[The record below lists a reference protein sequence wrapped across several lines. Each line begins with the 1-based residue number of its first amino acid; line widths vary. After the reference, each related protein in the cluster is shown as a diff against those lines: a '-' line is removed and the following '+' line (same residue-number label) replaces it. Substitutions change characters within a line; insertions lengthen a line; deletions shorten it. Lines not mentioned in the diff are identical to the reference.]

1 MGVSGYSGPQS
12 RGASSAASHKKA
24 VRQETDMPTSL
35 PDQPLADSQI
45 HAASTAFSTPLSP
58 RCAHGRQV
66 PRYRDIDQLAGDD
79 ALMQALVERG
89 KRLIERGIPVLIL
102 GQTGTGKEYL
112 SRALH
117 DYSARRQAGWI
128 AVNCASIPESLA
140 ESELFGYCKGAFSGA
155 LPGGMKGKVQQ
166 ADGGTLFLDEIGDM
180 PLALQTRLLRVLSER
195 EVTPLGALRPVPVDV
210 QLICATHQDLPNLIA
225 QGRFR
230 EDLYYRIAGGVLRLP
245 ALRERADLCRLV
257 LQMMADELG
266 VQADEQLI
274 APAAW
279 QRLLAYPWPGNLRQ
293 MHAVIRYSCAVMNGT
308 RIEVSDLPEELMQSQ
323 GPVLAQVHP
332 LAPRMAERP
341 PSAVVTGGPWPDE
354 RTRVIAALNG
364 SRWNI
369 SAASRQ
375 LGMCRAS
382 LYRKLRQLD
391 IPHVRDQGVSVM
403 DTMGTYA
410 VA

>member
-1 MGVSGYSGPQS
+1 MPTPPVEQPMAESDVRTAATARSHRSASSRTASRSGP
-12 RGASSAASHKKA
+12 
-24 VRQETDMPTSL
+24 
-35 PDQPLADSQI
+35 
-45 HAASTAFSTPLSP
+45 
-58 RCAHGRQV
+58 C
-66 PRYRDIDQLAGDD
+66 YRDIDQLAAGDD
-79 ALMQALVERG
+79 LMRDLVERG
-89 KRLIERGIPVLIL
+89 KRLIDRGIPVLIL
-102 GQTGTGKEYL
+102 GETGTGKEYL

-117 DYSARRQAGWI
+117 DYSARRQAAWV

-180 PLALQTRLLRVLSER
+180 PFALQTRLLRVLSER
-195 EVTPLGALRPVPVDV
+195 EVIPLGAMRPVPVDL
-210 QLICATHQDLPNLIA
+210 QLICATHQDLKTLIGE
-225 QGRFR
+225 GRFR
-230 EDLYYRIAGGVLRLP
+230 EDLYYRVAGGVLRLP
-245 ALRERADLCRLV
+245 ALRERADRRRLV
-257 LQMMADELG
+257 MQMIADELG
-266 VQADEQLI
+266 EAADENVL
-274 APAAW
+274 APAAL

-293 MHAVIRYSCAVMNGT
+293 MHAVIRYSCAVMNGG
-308 RIEVSDLPEELMQSQ
+308 RIELCDLPEELMQFQ
-323 GPVLAQVHP
+323 TAPLAQVHP
-332 LAPRMAERP
+332 ISRAAQIRPFASRAEGEATSLAP
-341 PSAVVTGGPWPDE
+341 TGDPYRDE

-391 IPHVRDQGVSVM
+391 IPHVRDQAM
-403 DTMGTYA
+403 PAYA

>member
-1 MGVSGYSGPQS
+1 
-12 RGASSAASHKKA
+12 
-24 VRQETDMPTSL
+24 MPTSTV
-35 PDQPLADSQI
+35 DLA
-45 HAASTAFSTPLSP
+45 TARRYVNS
-58 RCAHGRQV
+58 A
-66 PRYRDIDQLAGDD
+66 RYRSLDELCGSDPQ
-79 ALMQALVERG
+79 MQDLVARG
-89 KRLIERGIPVLIL
+89 KRLIDKNIPILIL
-102 GQTGTGKEYL
+102 GETGTGKEYL

-117 DYSARRQAGWI
+117 AYSARRAANWV

-180 PLALQTRLLRVLSER
+180 PFSLQTRLLRVLSER
-195 EVTPLGALRPVPVDV
+195 EVIPLGAAHPVPVDV
-210 QLICATHQDLPNLIA
+210 HLICATHQDLKTLVA

-245 ALRERADLCRLV
+245 SLRTRADRRELIM
-257 LQMMADELG
+257 QMIADEMPGRDDGNYVDERILAP
-266 VQADEQLI
+266 QALQ
-274 APAAW
+274 
-279 QRLLAYPWPGNLRQ
+279 QMLAYPWPGNLRQ
-293 MHAVIRYSCAVMNGT
+293 MHAVVRYCCAVMNGD
-308 RIEVSDLPEELMQSQ
+308 RIEVADLPEELMESFSTSLPASPHFAGLNAVSASNSVSNSGSNIRSIVPQA
-323 GPVLAQVHP
+323 GAADIL
-332 LAPRMAERP
+332 PRQP
-341 PSAVVTGGPWPDE
+341 GGPLGDE
-354 RTRVIAALNG
+354 RTRVIDALVG

-391 IPHVRDQGVSVM
+391 IPHVRDQAM
-403 DTMGTYA
+403 PAYA

>member
-1 MGVSGYSGPQS
+1 
-12 RGASSAASHKKA
+12 
-24 VRQETDMPTSL
+24 MPTQTVAL
-35 PDQPLADSQI
+35 PLADSDVRTARSSSSPSKR
-45 HAASTAFSTPLSP
+45 HA
-58 RCAHGRQV
+58 
-66 PRYRDIDQLAGDD
+66 PRYREIDLLAAGDAVMRD
-79 ALMQALVERG
+79 LVERG
-89 KRLIERGIPVLIL
+89 KRLIDRGIPVLIL
-102 GQTGTGKEYL
+102 GETGTGKEYL

-117 DYSARRQAGWI
+117 DYSARRQAAWI

-180 PLALQTRLLRVLSER
+180 PFALQTRLLRVLSER
-195 EVTPLGALRPVPVDV
+195 EVIPLGAMRPVPVDV
-210 QLICATHQDLPNLIA
+210 QLICATHQDLKTLIA

-245 ALRERADLCRLV
+245 ALRERADRRALV
-257 LQMMADELG
+257 MQMIADEL
-266 VQADEQLI
+266 DEQAGEHVI
-274 APAAW
+274 APAAL

-293 MHAVIRYSCAVMNGT
+293 MHAVIRYSCAVMNEG
-308 RIEVSDLPEELMQSQ
+308 RIELHDLPEELMQFQ
-323 GPVLAQVHP
+323 AAPLAQVHP
-332 LAPRMAERP
+332 ISRAAHLRPLMSQAEGEPLPVASSGDPYR
-341 PSAVVTGGPWPDE
+341 DE

-391 IPHVRDQGVSVM
+391 IPHVRDQAM
-403 DTMGTYA
+403 PAYPAYA

>member
-1 MGVSGYSGPQS
+1 
-12 RGASSAASHKKA
+12 
-24 VRQETDMPTSL
+24 MPTQTVDL
-35 PDQPLADSQI
+35 PLAGSDVR
-45 HAASTAFSTPLSP
+45 TAGSNSP
-58 RCAHGRQV
+58 RNT
-66 PRYRDIDQLAGDD
+66 PRYRAIDHLSEGDEVMRD
-79 ALMQALVERG
+79 LVERG
-89 KRLIERGIPVLIL
+89 KRLVDRGIPILIL
-102 GQTGTGKEYL
+102 GETGTGKEYL

-117 DYSARRQAGWI
+117 EYSERRRAAWV

-180 PLALQTRLLRVLSER
+180 PFALQTRLLRVLSER
-195 EVTPLGALRPVPVDV
+195 EVIPLGAMRPVPVDV
-210 QLICATHQDLPNLIA
+210 QLICATHQDVKTLIA

-245 ALRERADLCRLV
+245 ALRERADRRRV
-257 LQMMADELG
+257 IMDMIAAELALD
-266 VQADEQLI
+266 QADEHMI
-274 APAAW
+274 APAAL
-279 QRLLAYPWPGNLRQ
+279 QRMLAYPWPGNLRQ
-293 MHAVIRYSCAVMNGT
+293 MHAVIRYSCAVMDGG
-308 RIEVSDLPEELMQSQ
+308 RIEVRDLPEELMQFQ
-323 GPVLAQVHP
+323 AANLGHTGHAANVRPIVPQADAGAMPVRQP
-332 LAPRMAERP
+332 
-341 PSAVVTGGPWPDE
+341 GGLPGDE
-354 RTRVIAALNG
+354 RTRVIDALVG

-391 IPHVRDQGVSVM
+391 IPHVRDQAM
-403 DTMGTYA
+403 PAWA